1 MMNMPEKKWFLLISL
16 FLVVTTCAVYWQVV
30 TFDYVDYDDP
40 AYVSENPRVLQGL
53 NPENIR
59 WALTANVVANWH
71 PVTLLSLLLDST
83 IFGPQPWGFHLT
95 NLLLHLACS
104 VLLFLLMVRCTKL
117 IWASFIVAIAF
128 ALHPLH
134 VESVAWISERKD
146 VLSIFFWMLTM
157 LFYCQYVQN
166 KKNVSYLLALLFFA
180 FGLMSKPM
188 LVTLPCVLL
197 LWDYWPLERMDVLSS
212 QSLNPVQ
219 LESKKPLKFLVLEKT
234 PFIILSAIIC
244 VVTIFAQKKT
254 LMSFEAFSFK
264 ERLFNALVSYVNY
277 IAKMFYPTNLAVFYP
292 HPQDTLQ
299 LYKVIIS
306 VIILFS
312 VSLTAVLL
320 GRRRKYFLI
329 GWLWYLGTLVPVIG
343 LVQVSEQAMADRYT
357 YIPYTGLF
365 IILAWGIY
373 DFFKTRKNVKR
384 TLIVIALL
392 ISAILMVCSFRQASY
407 WKNTYTLFTHALEV
421 TSEKDLVYN
430 QLGVYFAANNKTE
443 KAFEYFNSSLKIRPN
458 DKYAHYNLGKLF
470 FEQGKTDQAIEK
482 FEQVLR
488 LKSDDINDVKTYN
501 LLAQAFLQQNK
512 ISQAIAVCQHGLD
525 SHPDAYKLHN
535 LLGILFSQIDR
546 IEDAIVEFH
555 EALKIMTVSDIYS
568 NLGAMLASQGKFDQ
582 AIDVYNKA
590 ILLEPNNVKAYYNL
604 ARILMQKGNVTQ
616 AIVEFRRVIE
626 LDPRHVGANKALQ
639 DILQE

>member
-546 IEDAIVEFH
+546 IDDAIVEFQ
-555 EALKIMTVSDIYS
+555 EALKIMPVSDIYS